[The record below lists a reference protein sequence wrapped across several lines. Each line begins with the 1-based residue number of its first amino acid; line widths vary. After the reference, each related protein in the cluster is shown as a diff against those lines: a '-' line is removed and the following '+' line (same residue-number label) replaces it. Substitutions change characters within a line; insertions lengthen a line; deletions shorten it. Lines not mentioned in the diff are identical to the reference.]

1 MRILVERTT
10 AKDDGERTVGG
21 DGIADHLRPHVQR
34 YVTDGDATYAE
45 LDAIAVAM
53 DSADSIEAALTKKGV
68 VTSAELTA
76 ERVAVTSKLKAEADE
91 TPAKTKR

>member
-10 AKDDGERTVGG
+10 AKDDDGNETV
-21 DGIADHLRPHVQR
+21 DYIIADHLRPHVQR

-53 DSADSIEAALTKKGV
+53 DSSDSISAEAAATGV
-68 VTSAELTA
+68 DYEYRIEAVGDNGTRTSSVWT
-76 ERVAVTSKLKAEADE
+76 
-91 TPAKTKR
+91 

>member
-10 AKDDGERTVGG
+10 AKDDDGNETV
-21 DGIADHLRPHVQR
+21 DYIIADHLRPHVQR

-53 DSADSIEAALTKKGV
+53 DSSDSIEAALTKKGV

>member
-1 MRILVERTT
+1 MRILVERTVND
-10 AKDDGERTVGG
+10 DDGNETV
-21 DGIADHLRPHVQR
+21 DYLIADHLRPHVQR

-68 VTSAELTA
+68 VTSAELTV

-91 TPAKTKR
+91 PPAKTKR